1 MIESLIAA
9 LATLLGAMGLKLFEW
24 LLNRRTETLNK
35 RDKINETII
44 QSHIREVN
52 ALKDELNRLRIVI
65 DETENEMHEWREKYW
80 MLREQ
85 HVEKISDLL
94 ASLDEMPS
102 DDDKD

>member
-52 ALKDELNRLRIVI
+52 ALKNELNRLRTVI
-65 DETENEMHEWREKYW
+65 DETEKEMHEWREKYW

-94 ASLDEMPS
+94 QSLDDMPN
-102 DDDKD
+102 DDDKY